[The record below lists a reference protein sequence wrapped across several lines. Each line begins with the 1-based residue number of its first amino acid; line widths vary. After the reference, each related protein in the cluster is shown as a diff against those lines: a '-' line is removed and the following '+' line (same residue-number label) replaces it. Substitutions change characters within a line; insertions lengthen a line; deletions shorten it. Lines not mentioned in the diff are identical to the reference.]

1 MKANVLHE
9 IQVFR
14 PSVLKKN
21 FAPNT
26 PLIRSEGRLLSDLTM
41 PLRDWTKYDAP
52 TWERMGKPHPWRD
65 RSVPEFLKVA
75 P

>member
-1 MKANVLHE
+1 MKKHIMHE
-9 IQVFR
+9 VQVFR

-41 PLRDWTKYDAP
+41 PERDWSAFDAP
-52 TWERMGKPHPWRD
+52 SWERMGRPHPCRD
-65 RSVPEFLKVA
+65 RSVPDFLKA
-75 P
+75 S